1 METFGSEWNVL
12 DAFACPHLEDEVQ
25 SHPDMFPLVLS
36 IWGPYTL
43 SLPHAVFLHLTSPLK
58 PLYSNLTVV
67 LQPSGCFS
75 ASLQA
80 DKDVLGYQPSGIPQ
94 WHADSIFHGLLALRE
109 AFSQATV
116 SF

>member
-1 METFGSEWNVL
+1 METFGSKWNVL

-25 SHPDMFPLVLS
+25 SHPDMFLLVSS
-36 IWGPYTL
+36 ILGSYTL
-43 SLPHAVFLHLTSPLK
+43 FLPHAVFLHLTSPLK

-67 LQPSGCFS
+67 LQPAGCLS

-80 DKDVLGYQPSGIPQ
+80 DKDALGYQPSGIPQ
-94 WHADSIFHGLLALRE
+94 WHANPIFHVLLALRE
-109 AFSQATV
+109 AFSQAIV